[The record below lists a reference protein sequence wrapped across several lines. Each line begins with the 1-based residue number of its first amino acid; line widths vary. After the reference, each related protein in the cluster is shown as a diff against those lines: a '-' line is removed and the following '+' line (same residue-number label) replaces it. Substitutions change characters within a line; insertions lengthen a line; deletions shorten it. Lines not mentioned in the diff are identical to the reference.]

1 MNYIVNSLLD
11 TDFYQISQANLIYSK
26 HKDVHVK
33 YLFKNRTKDINLS
46 DWINIYDLEEQIDHI
61 LNLKFNNNELRWLK
75 NRCSQTGIHLSDD
88 FINALSNLKLPKP
101 KILTNNKK
109 FDGIEIEGNWFES
122 IFWEV
127 PILSVINQLFNEKYI
142 ANSNL
147 LNDDLMFT
155 GIAKLEHKISILKIY
170 PFIKFAEFGTRRR
183 FSHKFQDYIINRLVQ
198 EIPNQIIGT
207 SNILFAK
214 KYDIPL
220 SGTMSHQLFMAYSVL
235 YNENLIDAQNALLD
249 DWWETYKTQ
258 LSIALI
264 DTWGTDFFFKN
275 FPIKHQINFWG
286 VRQDSGD
293 PFKIGEKVIDYYKQS
308 GIDPMGKMLLFS
320 DGLDLRKMIDLSNHF
335 YDKIKVGYGWGT
347 NLTND
352 VGGHPLSIVVKISE
366 VNGKG
371 TVKLSDNIAKSIGN
385 QNDIMRYMKLAGY
398 DDDFCENP
406 TY

>member
-1 MNYIVNSLLD
+1 L
-11 TDFYQISQANLIYSK
+11 
-26 HKDVHVK
+26 
-33 YLFKNRTKDINLS
+33 R
-46 DWINIYDLEEQIDHI
+46 
-61 LNLKFNNNELRWLK
+61 FNNNELNWLK
-75 NRCSQTGIHLSDD
+75 DRCYKNGIILSNN
-88 FINALSNLKLPKP
+88 FINELSNLKLPIP
-101 KILTNNKK
+101 KILNKDKK

-122 IFWEV
+122 IFWEI
-127 PILSVINQLFNEKYI
+127 PILSIINQLFNEKYVKN
-142 ANSNL
+142 ANL

-155 GIAKLEHKISILKIY
+155 GIANLEDKISILKLN

-249 DWWETYKTQ
+249 DWWNIYKAP

-275 FPIKHQINFWG
+275 FPIKHQVNFWG

-293 PFKIGEKVIDYYKQS
+293 PIKIGDKVIDYYKKS

-320 DGLDLRKMIDLSNHF
+320 DGLDLGKMIYLYNYFH
-335 YDKIKVGYGWGT
+335 DKIKVGYGWGT

-371 TVKLSDNIAKSIGN
+371 TVKLSDNVAKSIGK
-385 QNDIMRYMKLAGY
+385 QEDIMRYMKLVGY
-398 DDDFCENP
+398 NDNFCENP
-406 TY
+406 IY